1 MSKNPNCGKPLLAE
15 AFFFFSNVQF
25 FSVCQCYFYFP
36 FFTFQVSRFKF
47 IISFIEI
54 FRLTKIPCF
63 TFPCFIF
70 HVSLFTFH
78 FSVFH
83 FPCFIFR
90 VSLFRVSFSVFH
102 FLCFTFTCFHFY
114 VFHCY
119 VFHFYMFHFYVFTLL
134 SFTSQIHILVY

>member
-83 FPCFIFR
+83 FPCFTFPCFI
-90 VSLFRVSFSVFH
+90 FRVSFSVFH
-102 FLCFTFTCFHFY
+102 FY
-114 VFHCY
+114 VFSLLCVSLLCVSLLHVSLLRVY
-119 VFHFYMFHFYVFTLL
+119 IIKFHESNSYFSLL
-134 SFTSQIHILVY
+134 RFFA